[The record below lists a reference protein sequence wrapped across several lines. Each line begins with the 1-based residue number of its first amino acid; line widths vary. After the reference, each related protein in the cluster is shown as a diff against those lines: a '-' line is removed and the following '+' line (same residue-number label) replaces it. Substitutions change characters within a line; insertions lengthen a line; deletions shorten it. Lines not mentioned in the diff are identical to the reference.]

1 MGDEQIRPQAIVPMV
16 IETTGRGERAY
27 DIYSL
32 LLKERII
39 FLGTPIDD
47 HVANLIVAQMLFLD
61 REDPGKDIQLYINSP
76 GGLIY
81 PGLAIYDT
89 MQLIRADVR
98 TIAVGSTASM
108 ATVLLAAG
116 SKDKRAALPNATVHM
131 HPAGGGSR
139 GYAQDVEIQ
148 ARELLRMNRKIHHI
162 LAHHTGQAVE
172 QVAADFERDRYLAA
186 TEAVE
191 YGLVDEVLPGG
202 SDIPT
207 GPTADQIDLD
217 ADADPM
223 TEPKPKSRAKPR
235 AKPKAKPK
243 SEPKAD
249 PDGGE

>member
-1 MGDEQIRPQAIVPMV
+1 MSSPHDDRTDSIAPRAIIPMV

-32 LLKERII
+32 LLKERIV

-61 REDPGKDIQLYINSP
+61 REDPSKDIQLYINSP
-76 GGLIY
+76 GGMIY

-89 MQLIRADVR
+89 IQLINADVR

-116 SKDKRAALPNATVHM
+116 TKGKRAALPNATMHM

-162 LAHHTGQAVE
+162 LAHHTGQTAE
-172 QVAADFERDRYLAA
+172 RIASDFERDRYLTA

-191 YGLVDEVLPGG
+191 FGLVDEVLPGPEG
-202 SDIPT
+202 MAI
-207 GPTADQIDLD
+207 GP
-217 ADADPM
+217 
-223 TEPKPKSRAKPR
+223 S
-235 AKPKAKPK
+235 
-243 SEPKAD
+243 SEEVASSL
-249 PDGGE
+249 DGGADGR